1 MINNSKMQ
9 QEINQKN
16 LIKGLPS
23 EPGVYHFYDL
33 NNKIIYIGKAK
44 NLKKRVSSY
53 FSKNHDNLKT
63 KILVSKIVDLKYII
77 VETEIDALLLENNLI
92 KKHQPKYNILLKDD
106 KSYPWICIKKEEF
119 PRVFQTRK
127 VFKDGSE
134 YYGPYMSTYV
144 VNVLLNFFSE
154 IFYDNGWTPFSYIG
168 RENKP
173 ESKEKYL
180 ETISQIRKILKG
192 DIKSVIIYLR
202 NKMMVC
208 AEKMEFENAQKIKEQ
223 LALLTNYQSKSS
235 IVSSKIS
242 NVDVFSIV
250 SDEKHA
256 FVNFLKI
263 TNGAIIQSHTVEVKK
278 KLSENNEDILMF
290 AVTDI
295 REKFNSVSNYIYS
308 SHKLTNIWEKI
319 SILVPIK
326 GEKKKLIDL
335 SLRNAKYMQL
345 EKKKRL
351 ALNLVK
357 QKHPLVLEKLKQDLH
372 LKDMPVHIECFDN
385 SNFQGT
391 NPTASCVVFK
401 NGVASKKDYRKYN
414 IKTVTGPD
422 DYASMEE
429 IVFRRYSRLLNEK
442 KKLPQLIVIDGGKGQ
457 LSSAIK
463 SLKKLKIE
471 GKIAIIG
478 IAKRLEEIY
487 FPNDSIPIYLD
498 KRSLSLKIIQ
508 QLRNEAHRFAIN
520 HHRAKR
526 SENNLSTSLDKIL
539 GIGPKTVEKLLQK
552 FGSYENL
559 MKSKIK
565 DIESLIGHQK
575 TQKIFNN
582 K

>member
-319 SILVPIK
+319 K
-326 GEKKKLIDL
+326 
-335 SLRNAKYMQL
+335 
-345 EKKKRL
+345 
-351 ALNLVK
+351 
-357 QKHPLVLEKLKQDLH
+357 
-372 LKDMPVHIECFDN
+372 
-385 SNFQGT
+385 
-391 NPTASCVVFK
+391 
-401 NGVASKKDYRKYN
+401 
-414 IKTVTGPD
+414 
-422 DYASMEE
+422 
-429 IVFRRYSRLLNEK
+429 
-442 KKLPQLIVIDGGKGQ
+442 
-457 LSSAIK
+457 
-463 SLKKLKIE
+463 
-471 GKIAIIG
+471 
-478 IAKRLEEIY
+478 
-487 FPNDSIPIYLD
+487 
-498 KRSLSLKIIQ
+498 
-508 QLRNEAHRFAIN
+508 
-520 HHRAKR
+520 
-526 SENNLSTSLDKIL
+526 
-539 GIGPKTVEKLLQK
+539 
-552 FGSYENL
+552 
-559 MKSKIK
+559 
-565 DIESLIGHQK
+565 
-575 TQKIFNN
+575 
-582 K
+582 